1 MAKRNKVRY
10 QVKAKNKVIITLT
23 GTVYLKYTDDEIIEQ
38 AKRGDLLTFPQ
49 NEALNTTRQGDYE
62 STGFSG
68 YFKVDV
74 FEGNV
79 WCPVL
84 LNDIFP
90 QRENH
95 FSKTECPIDTFQLCG
110 EMLVALAGKTLVRTY
125 REHYI
130 LEESEEP
137 AEEEKPE
144 E

>member
-10 QVKAKNKVIITLT
+10 QVKSKPKVSIIIT
-23 GTVYLKYTDDEIIEQ
+23 GTVYLKYIDDEAIETPL
-38 AKRGDLLTFPQ
+38 RGDFLVYPQ
-49 NEALNTTRQGDYE
+49 NDALNTTRQGDYE

-90 QRENH
+90 DREHH
-95 FSKTECPIDTFQLCG
+95 FSKSECPIDTFQLCG
-110 EMLVALAGKTLVRTY
+110 ETLVGLAGRSLVRTY
-125 REHYI
+125 REHYE
-130 LEESEEP
+130 LEEGQPEPTEEP
-137 AEEEKPE
+137 KT
-144 E
+144 